1 MEIAILIFV
10 LFFLIVSFGAIIT
23 MFRTISKQGD
33 ERRKQIIMTA
43 SANTFYILMGLLV
56 LDVIGQIISIFLSK
70 TPPTNL
76 KPFHLLLISAIIFL
90 LELHTTSKKLGD

>member
-70 TPPTNL
+70 TPTNL